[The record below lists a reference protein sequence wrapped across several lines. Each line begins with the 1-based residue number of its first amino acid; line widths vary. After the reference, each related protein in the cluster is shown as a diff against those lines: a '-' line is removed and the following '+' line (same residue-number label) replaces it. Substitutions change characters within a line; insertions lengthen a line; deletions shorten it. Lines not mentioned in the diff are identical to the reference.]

1 MAAAAATMTPAPS
14 GPIQHNESGLP
25 PSSISETVNEL
36 YNAPTNNVTPEA
48 YSGEGE
54 DDAPRSPVRKPH
66 KKTGSLR
73 MNGHK
78 RDKEGSSSQLMIERF
93 QGSDGEHLTTIKQYR
108 PFGRTETQVRRSDEL
123 VSGRR
128 VGTKWERSQYA
139 LISDILVLLDFANQF
154 ARTASILH
162 RSRCLSS
169 GVCKP

>member
-1 MAAAAATMTPAPS
+1 MSPEPDPTRA
-14 GPIQHNESGLP
+14 PIQHESALP
-25 PSSISETVNEL
+25 PASVSETVDEL
-36 YNAPTNNVTPEA
+36 YNAPTNNNATPEQ

-78 RDKEGSSSQLMIERF
+78 RDKGGSSSQLMIEKF
-93 QGSDGEHLTTIKQYR
+93 QDSDGEHLTTIKQYR
-108 PFGRTETQVRRSDEL
+108 PFGRTETELRRSDEL

-139 LISDILVLLDFANQF
+139 LSSDGLVVLDFANPS
-154 ARTASILH
+154 AHAASILH

-169 GVCKP
+169 GVSKP